1 MEILHENQID
11 FMVAPV
17 SAKGQVTPMLKCA
30 ILSLA
35 HLSRQSQQE
44 LS

>member
-17 SAKGQVTPMLKCA
+17 SAKAQVTPMLKCA